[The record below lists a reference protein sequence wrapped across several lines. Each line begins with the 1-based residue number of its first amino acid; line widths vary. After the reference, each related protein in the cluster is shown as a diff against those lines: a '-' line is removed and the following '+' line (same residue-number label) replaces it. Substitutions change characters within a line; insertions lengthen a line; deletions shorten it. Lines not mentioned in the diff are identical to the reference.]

1 MLSTQGLGFDI
12 PSGPQG
18 KNPPNGA
25 VIYDT
30 LAEELPEDQEMTLEI
45 LDAAGKLVR
54 TFSSKTPDIR
64 HGRTRSASTFLTDS
78 KRARKVRSRDPYL
91 SQARSVPV
99 RRKSVGEI
107 RILKVAS
114 LSSSVRSSHS
124 RCSSPQ
130 RDLSG
135 PGSIMLGLR

>member
-1 MLSTQGLGFDI
+1 MTPVTDLQIRDQDLVLSTQGLGFDI

-54 TFSSKTPDIR
+54 TF
-64 HGRTRSASTFLTDS
+64 
-78 KRARKVRSRDPYL
+78 
-91 SQARSVPV
+91 
-99 RRKSVGEI
+99 
-107 RILKVAS
+107 
-114 LSSSVRSSHS
+114 
-124 RCSSPQ
+124 
-130 RDLSG
+130 
-135 PGSIMLGLR
+135 